1 MFVMFNAGVIT
12 ACLSSYAP
20 MGLHR
25 LVIYR
30 AKVENGRVLSV
41 GVTKWHFVPRSS
53 FGNDITRHLA
63 VFPRTFHYFTAT
75 GAQTF
80 EMAVFPY

>member
-41 GVTKWHFVPRSS
+41 GGDKVAFRPKLSIRD
-53 FGNDITRHLA
+53 DIMPN
-63 VFPRTFHYFTAT
+63 FPILPSTFHHLIAT
-75 GAQTF
+75 GAKSF
-80 EMAVFPY
+80 EMAVLPH